1 MPFPISFPIFK
12 TQWQRLN
19 LSYRL
24 LIPLLIPMTC
34 IVASVGTHNWL
45 TQGVIES
52 EQYVQRTQDVLQINQ
67 EILISLLNAETSVR
81 GYYINPQ
88 ADFLEFY
95 QVASNN
101 LPDLL
106 SRLQYLL
113 RNNSLQLERSQEL
126 AQLSQQRLM
135 QFQQVLR
142 SINNLRRENP
152 PTRQNQLLR
161 QGKTKMDRIRLIIE
175 QLEQEEKRSL
185 IIRKQTLISQLGVQT
200 TILWGS
206 LIISAL
212 GTAIAIVLF
221 IKLVEELQERG
232 RYLYESKNLAKTVVA
247 SVLDSVIILDG
258 QDLIES
264 FNDAAVRMFGYTSAE
279 VIGKDW
285 RLLLAPTPDLIE
297 ANYDTGKHRQGSF
310 FPIEVSFSEISVN
323 HRQIVI
329 IRDMTERQQTVA
341 KLQAR
346 SDELAR
352 LNKSLSMTNWL
363 LAERNNDLDQFA
375 YVASHDLKA
384 PLRAISNL
392 SEWIEEDLMGEI
404 SIENQAQMQ
413 LLRRR
418 VHRMDALLDG
428 LLEYSRVGR
437 VPTQVESIDVEELL
451 AEILDTL
458 EPAETFKF
466 DIMSM
471 PTLNGRKLLLKQVF
485 TNLIDN
491 AIKHHPSQSG
501 LVKIS
506 AIDLGGDRYEFAVTD
521 DGKGINPQFHKRI
534 FNVFQTLQARD
545 VKESTGIGLA
555 IVKKIVESEG
565 GQIWLKSE
573 LGKGASFHFTWL
585 NLPIER
591 LS

>member
-1 MPFPISFPIFK
+1 
-12 TQWQRLN
+12 
-19 LSYRL
+19 
-24 LIPLLIPMTC
+24 
-34 IVASVGTHNWL
+34 
-45 TQGVIES
+45 
-52 EQYVQRTQDVLQINQ
+52 
-67 EILISLLNAETSVR
+67 
-81 GYYINPQ
+81 
-88 ADFLEFY
+88 
-95 QVASNN
+95 
-101 LPDLL
+101 
-106 SRLQYLL
+106 
-113 RNNSLQLERSQEL
+113 
-126 AQLSQQRLM
+126 
-135 QFQQVLR
+135 
-142 SINNLRRENP
+142 
-152 PTRQNQLLR
+152 
-161 QGKTKMDRIRLIIE
+161 
-175 QLEQEEKRSL
+175 
-185 IIRKQTLISQLGVQT
+185 
-200 TILWGS
+200 
-206 LIISAL
+206 
-212 GTAIAIVLF
+212 
-221 IKLVEELQERG
+221 
-232 RYLYESKNLAKTVVA
+232 
-247 SVLDSVIILDG
+247 
-258 QDLIES
+258 
-264 FNDAAVRMFGYTSAE
+264 
-279 VIGKDW
+279 
-285 RLLLAPTPDLIE
+285 
-297 ANYDTGKHRQGSF
+297 
-310 FPIEVSFSEISVN
+310 
-323 HRQIVI
+323 
-329 IRDMTERQQTVA
+329 
-341 KLQAR
+341 
-346 SDELAR
+346 
-352 LNKSLSMTNWL
+352 MTNWL
-363 LAERNNDLDQFA
+363 LAERNNELDQFA

-451 AEILDTL
+451 AEIMETL